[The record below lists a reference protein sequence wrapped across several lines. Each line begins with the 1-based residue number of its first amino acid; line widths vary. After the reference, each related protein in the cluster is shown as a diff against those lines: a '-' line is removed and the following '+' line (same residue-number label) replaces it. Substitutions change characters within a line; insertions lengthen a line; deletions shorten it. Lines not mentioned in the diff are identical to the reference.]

1 MRFPKVILACVC
13 LLGLTQ
19 PVWSQKAKEP
29 ANQGILG
36 YLDPKTGAFRPVAQ
50 GQVEEFD
57 NTALAP
63 TNAGKFVFN
72 FTITI
77 SSTDLGSD
85 TISCLATAS
94 LTDNL
99 PLSPIFIDE
108 TASVKATVSGSTAS
122 CTVNIPYSWTLKTG
136 TTDTVL
142 LSYVVSAVGPSASGG
157 LPTRTSSQGIAN
169 IKVPANGSTTTE
181 TIASTI

>member
-1 MRFPKVILACVC
+1 MRFAKITLACVC
-13 LLGLTQ
+13 LLGLNQ
-19 PVWSQKAKEP
+19 PVWSQKANEP

-50 GQVEEFD
+50 SPDEEFD
-57 NTALAP
+57 TTELAP
-63 TNAGKFVFN
+63 TNTGKFVFK

-77 SSTDLGSD
+77 SSTNLGSD
-85 TISCLATAS
+85 TISCTALAS
-94 LTDNL
+94 LIDN
-99 PLSPIFIDE
+99 PISSIFISE

-136 TTDTVL
+136 STDTVS

-181 TIASTI
+181 TVASTI